1 MLRRLAFA
9 AIVSFGLVLLGSPQL
24 YGQSTDIRVYGGY
37 YTESSDLFL
46 GGGLGV
52 NVLMLTVVPNF
63 EYVFL
68 DKGTFY
74 TANLDGHLDILPL
87 PGFTGWLGGGFAYIF
102 AKPENG
108 ESVTRGG
115 FNLIAGF
122 GADVIPLSPFIQAKY
137 VFTNKNQFVIAI
149 GIRL

>member
-1 MLRRLAFA
+1 MVRHLRYVALVLF
-9 AIVSFGLVLLGSPQL
+9 VPVLLGSPKL
-24 YGQSTDIRVYGGY
+24 YGQSTDIRIYGGY
-37 YTESSDLFL
+37 YTENSDLFL

-68 DKGTFY
+68 EKGTFY
-74 TANLDGHLDILPL
+74 TANLDGHIGVLPL
-87 PGFTGWLGGGFAYIF
+87 PGFSGWLGGGFAYIF

-122 GADVIPLSPFIQAKY
+122 GADAIPLSPYVQAKY
-137 VFTNKNQFVIAI
+137 VFTQTNQFVIAI